1 MFNTEKGVSIYL
13 AVMIMAILLAI
24 VLGLNA
30 ILVGQIKIIR
40 NMGYSVVAF
49 YAAETGI
56 EAALY
61 DPSCET
67 TCELHADLDLGGGN
81 ISHYDVYGLSP
92 GSNPQGNCSG
102 IYYCLQSMGTFEQTR
117 RAIQVSR

>member
-1 MFNTEKGVSIYL
+1 L
-13 AVMIMAILLAI
+13 AVMIMAIMLAI

-30 ILVGQIKIIR
+30 ILVSQIKTIR

-56 EAALY
+56 EEALKSECLPICPSGNLGEASY
-61 DPSCET
+61 TVVKLDPGDET
-67 TCELHADLDLGGGN
+67 CPGFSE
-81 ISHYDVYGLSP
+81 IS
-92 GSNPQGNCSG
+92 
-102 IYYCLQSMGTFEQTR
+102 YCLRSVGVFQGTR

>member
-1 MFNTEKGVSIYL
+1 MAL
-13 AVMIMAILLAI
+13 MIMAIMLAI

-30 ILVGQIKIIR
+30 VLVGQIKTIR

-56 EAALY
+56 ERELY
-61 DPSCET
+61 EN
-67 TCELHADLDLGGGN
+67 HAVPTSYSGYLDLNGNGVQDTDDSSYN
-81 ISHYDVYGLSP
+81 ISVFNGASCLGTNYCIKSIGIF
-92 GSNPQGNCSG
+92 QG
-102 IYYCLQSMGTFEQTR
+102 TR